1 MKTKSIITCLLLS
14 SMGLGGLSSCTDLD
28 EHIYSEIIAD
38 DLKPTED
45 DVISVIAP
53 AYTAMR
59 DVLFGWT
66 GFFDVQEESSDEI
79 VTPGRPGGW
88 IDGGIYKTMHCHTW
102 TSLQSHLSGVW
113 TNIYS
118 GVNYCNRYI
127 YQLESGELNVNETLK
142 KSLVAELRAMRCL
155 YYYLLL
161 DNFRNVAF
169 IDKFDVP
176 DDYLPEQISSDKLYE
191 WIESEL
197 KTVIPELSE
206 EVNESTYGRMTKWAA
221 TFLLA
226 RLYLNSEVYINQPR
240 YDECAQLCTDIM
252 ESGEYTLAENFK
264 DNFVTE
270 NENCPELILAVTFDE
285 QLGGN
290 FHYHMKTL
298 HNENQ
303 KTYNMIV
310 QPWGGSCA
318 IPQFINTYDP
328 NDGRLADTWISGQQ
342 YDWQG
347 NKLYCSV
354 EASRKD
360 DPLIFT
366 NTATHIDLCKEDE
379 GYRLGKY
386 EIKMGALGSL
396 SNDFPFFRYADV
408 YLMKAE
414 CLLRTGKSGAGEL
427 VTEVRRRNFKSTPSK
442 AIVSDED
449 LKKGSCYDYGEF
461 HDGAFVDE
469 QGGNDIQFGRLLD
482 EYGWEFAGEAH
493 RRMDLIRFGVFTT
506 KKWFCKTNINDAKRV
521 YFPIYETVL
530 NDNPNLKQNE
540 GY

>member
-1 MKTKSIITCLLLS
+1 MKTKIITAIISLS
-14 SMGLGGLSSCTDLD
+14 SIGISFNSCTNLD
-28 EHIYSEIIAD
+28 EKIYSEIISD
-38 DLKPTED
+38 ELKPTED
-45 DVISVIAP
+45 DVISVVAP

-102 TSLQSHLSGVW
+102 TSLQSHLRGVW

-127 YQLESGELNVNETLK
+127 YQIESGALNVNEDLK
-142 KSLVAELRAMRCL
+142 DDLIAELRAMRCL

-161 DNFRNVAF
+161 DNFRDVAF
-169 IDKFDVP
+169 IDKYDVP
-176 DDYLPEQISSDKLYE
+176 DDYLPEQISSDKLFQ

-197 KTVIPELSE
+197 KDVVPLLTE
-206 EVNESTYGRMTKWAA
+206 EVDMSTYGRMTKWSAS
-221 TFLLA
+221 FLLA
-226 RLYLNSEVYINQPR
+226 RLYLNAEVYVNQAR
-240 YDECAQLCTDIM
+240 YADCEELCTAIM
-252 ESGEYTLAENFK
+252 NSGKFQLTENYK
-264 DNFVTE
+264 DNFITE
-270 NENCPELILAVTFDE
+270 NQNSTELIFAIPFDE

-303 KTYNMIV
+303 KTYNMTV

-318 IPQFINTYDP
+318 IPQFVDTYDV
-328 NDGRLADTWISGQQ
+328 DDSRLEDTWIMGQQ
-342 YDWQG
+342 YDYKG
-347 NKLYCSV
+347 NMLYCSV

-360 DPLIFT
+360 DPLSFT

-396 SNDFPFFRYADV
+396 SNDFPLFRYADI

-414 CLLRTGKSGAGEL
+414 CLLRTGKSGAGAL
-427 VTEVRRRNFKSTPSK
+427 VTEVRKRNFSSNPAK
-442 AIVSDED
+442 ATVTDAD
-449 LKKGSCYDYGEF
+449 LLKGSCYEYGEF
-461 HDGAFVDE
+461 HEGNFIE
-469 QGGNDIQFGRLLD
+469 YQGGSDIQFGRLLD

-493 RRMDLIRFGVFTT
+493 RRMDLIRFGVYTT
-506 KKWFCKTNINDAKRV
+506 KKWFCKTRVGDDKRK
-521 YFPIYETVL
+521 YFPIYETIL
-530 NDNPNLKQNE
+530 NDNPNLIQNK

>member
-1 MKTKSIITCLLLS
+1 MRAKYIIVFVLFS
-14 SMGLGGLSSCTDLD
+14 FVGFSCINLD

-38 DLKPTED
+38 DVKPTED
-45 DVISVIAP
+45 DVISAIAP

-113 TNIYS
+113 QNIYS

-127 YQLESGELNVNETLK
+127 YQLESGDLKVNSTLK
-142 KSLVAELRAMRCL
+142 ESLVAELRAMRCL

-169 IDKFDVP
+169 IDKFNVP

-197 KTVIPELSE
+197 KIVIPLLSE
-206 EVNESTYGRMTKWAA
+206 EVNEATYGRMTKWAA

-226 RLYLNSEVYINQPR
+226 RLYLNSEVYIGKAR
-240 YDECAQLCTDIM
+240 YEECAGLCTAIM
-252 ESGEYTLAENFK
+252 ESKKYELAKNFK
-264 DNFVTE
+264 DNFVTD
-270 NENCPELILAVTFDE
+270 NQNSPELILAIPFDE
-285 QLGGN
+285 LLGGN

-303 KTYNMIV
+303 KTYNMIE

-318 IPQFINTYDP
+318 ISQFIDTYDE
-328 NDGRLADTWISGQQ
+328 DDTRLKDTWIWGQQ
-342 YDWQG
+342 YDCKG
-347 NKLYCSV
+347 NMLYCSV

-360 DPLIFT
+360 EPLSFT
-366 NTATHIDLCKEDE
+366 KQITHIDLCKEDE

-386 EIKMGALGSL
+386 EIKLGALGAL

-414 CLLRTGKSGAGEL
+414 CLLRTGQTGAGDL
-427 VTEVRRRNFKSTPSK
+427 VTKVRERNFRNIPEK
-442 AIVSDED
+442 AVVTDAD
-449 LKKGSCYDYGEF
+449 LKKGSCYKYGEYHEGRF
-461 HDGAFVDE
+461 FDK
-469 QGGNDIQFGRLLD
+469 QGGDDIPFGRLLD

-493 RRMDLIRFGVFTT
+493 RRMDLIRFGVFTA
-506 KKWFCKTNINDAKRV
+506 KKWFCKTNINDNKRI

-530 NDNPNLKQNE
+530 NDNPNLKQND

>member
-1 MKTKSIITCLLLS
+1 MKTKIISVLFFLS
-14 SMGLGGLSSCTDLD
+14 SAGIGFNACTNLD
-28 EHIYSEIIAD
+28 EKTYSDIIAD
-38 DLKPTED
+38 QLHPTED

-59 DVLFGWT
+59 NVLFGWT

-113 TNIYS
+113 QNIYS

-127 YQLESGELNVNETLK
+127 YQIESGALNVQEDLK
-142 KSLVAELRAMRCL
+142 PGLLAEMRAMRCL

-169 IDKFDVP
+169 IDRFDVP
-176 DDYLPEQISSDKLYE
+176 DDYLPEQISSDQLFD

-197 KTVIPELSE
+197 KEVIPLLTE
-206 EVNESTYGRMTKWAA
+206 EVDGATYGRMTKWGAE
-221 TFLLA
+221 FLLA
-226 RLYLNSEVYINQPR
+226 RLYLNAEVYGKEAH
-240 YDECAQLCTDIM
+240 YEACAGLCTEM
-252 ESGEYTLAENFK
+252 MNSGKYRLAENYK

-270 NENCPELILAVTFDE
+270 NQNSPELVFAIPFDE

-318 IPQFINTYDP
+318 IPQFINTYDAE
-328 NDGRLADTWISGQQ
+328 DGRLADSWIMGQQ
-342 YDWQG
+342 YDYKG
-347 NKLYCSV
+347 NKLFCSV

-396 SNDFPFFRYADV
+396 SNDFPLFRYADV

-414 CLLRTGKSGAGEL
+414 CLLRTGKSGAGAL
-427 VTEVRRRNFKSTPSK
+427 VTEVRKRNFASHPPK
-442 AIVSDED
+442 ATVTDAE
-449 LKKGSCYDYGEF
+449 LQGGSCYEYGEF
-461 HDGAFVDE
+461 HEGRFIE
-469 QGGNDIQFGRLLD
+469 RQGGGDIRFGRLLD

-493 RRMDLIRFGVFTT
+493 RRMDLIRFGVFTS
-506 KKWFCKTNINDAKRV
+506 KKWFCKTNVQDAKRV

-530 NDNPNLKQNE
+530 NDNPKLAQNP

>member
-1 MKTKSIITCLLLS
+1 MKTKIISALFLLS
-14 SMGLGGLSSCTDLD
+14 SAGIGFNACTNLD
-28 EHIYSEIIAD
+28 EKTYSDIVAD
-38 DLKPTED
+38 QLHPTED

-59 DVLFGWT
+59 NVLFGWT

-113 TNIYS
+113 QNIYS

-127 YQLESGELNVNETLK
+127 YQIESGALNMQEELKPGL
-142 KSLVAELRAMRCL
+142 LAEMRAMRCL

-169 IDKFDVP
+169 IDQFDVP
-176 DDYLPEQISSDKLYE
+176 DDYLPEQISSDQLFA

-197 KTVIPELSE
+197 KEVIPQLSD
-206 EVNESTYGRMTKWAA
+206 VVDGSTYGRMTKWGAE
-221 TFLLA
+221 FLLA
-226 RLYLNSEVYINQPR
+226 RLYLNAEVYVGQAH
-240 YDECAQLCTDIM
+240 YEECAALCTEIM
-252 ESGEYTLAENFK
+252 NSGKYRLADNYK

-270 NENCPELILAVTFDE
+270 NQDCPELVFAIPFDE

-318 IPQFINTYDP
+318 VPQFINTYDAE
-328 NDGRLADTWISGQQ
+328 DGRLADSWIMGQQ
-342 YDWQG
+342 YDYKG
-347 NKLYCSV
+347 NMLYCSV

-366 NTATHIDLCKEDE
+366 NTAAHVDLCKEDE

-396 SNDFPFFRYADV
+396 SNDFPLFRYADV

-414 CLLRTGKSGAGEL
+414 CLLRTGQSGAGAL
-427 VTEVRRRNFKSTPSK
+427 VTEVRMRNFTSNPAK
-442 AIVSDED
+442 ATVTDAE
-449 LKKGSCYDYGEF
+449 LQMGSCYEYGEF
-461 HDGAFVDE
+461 HEEHFIE
-469 QGGNDIQFGRLLD
+469 RQGGDDIRFGRLLD

-493 RRMDLIRFGVFTT
+493 RRMDLIRFGVFTS
-506 KKWFCKTNINDAKRV
+506 KKWFCKTNVQDAKRV

-530 NDNPNLKQNE
+530 NDNPNLVQNP

>member
-1 MKTKSIITCLLLS
+1 MKTKIISAILFLS
-14 SMGLGGLSSCTDLD
+14 SAGIGFNACTNLD
-28 EHIYSEIIAD
+28 EKTYSDILAD
-38 DLKPTED
+38 QLKPTED
-45 DVISVIAP
+45 DVVSVIAP
-53 AYTAMR
+53 AYTSMR

-88 IDGGIYKTMHCHTW
+88 VDGGIYKTMHCHTW
-102 TSLQSHLSGVW
+102 TSLQSHLKGVW
-113 TNIYS
+113 ENIYS

-127 YQLESGELNVNETLK
+127 YQIESGTLNVQEDLK
-142 KSLVAELRAMRCL
+142 PGLLAEMRAMRSL

-169 IDKFDVP
+169 IDRFDVP
-176 DDYLPEQISSDKLYE
+176 EDYLPEQISSDQLFA

-197 KTVIPELSE
+197 QAVIPQLSE
-206 EVNESTYGRMTKWAA
+206 TVDGSTYGRMTKWGAE
-221 TFLLA
+221 FLLA
-226 RLYLNSEVYINQPR
+226 RLYLNAEVYVGQAR
-240 YDECAQLCTDIM
+240 YDRCAELCTEIM
-252 ESGEYTLAENFK
+252 NSGKYRLADAYK

-270 NENCPELILAVTFDE
+270 NQNSPELVFAIPFDK

-328 NDGRLADTWISGQQ
+328 DDGRLNDSWIMGQQ
-342 YDWQG
+342 YDYKG

-366 NTATHIDLCKEDE
+366 NTAAHVDLCKEDE

-396 SNDFPFFRYADV
+396 SNDFPLFRYADV

-414 CLLRTGKSGAGEL
+414 CLLRTGQPGAGAL
-427 VTEVRRRNFKSTPSK
+427 VTEVRKRNFTSHPDK
-442 AIVSDED
+442 ATVTDAQ
-449 LKKGSCYDYGEF
+449 LQAGSCYEYGEF
-461 HDGAFVDE
+461 HEGHFIE
-469 QGGNDIQFGRLLD
+469 RQGGSDIRFGRLLD

-493 RRMDLIRFGVFTT
+493 RRMDLIRFGVFSA
-506 KKWFCKTNINDAKRV
+506 KKWFCKTNVNDPKRL

-530 NDNPNLKQNE
+530 NDNPNLVQNP

>member
-1 MKTKSIITCLLLS
+1 MKKELVNIFIFSLF
-14 SMGLGGLSSCTDLD
+14 MLGGLNSCTNLD

-38 DLKPTED
+38 DLKPTEEN
-45 DVISVIAP
+45 VISVVAP
-53 AYTAMR
+53 AYTTMR

-88 IDGGIYKTMHCHTW
+88 VDGGIYKTMHCHTW

-113 TNIYS
+113 QNIYS

-127 YQLESGELNVNETLK
+127 YQLESGELQVNEDLK
-142 KSLVAELRAMRCL
+142 VSLVAELRAMRCL

-169 IDKFDVP
+169 IDKFDVS
-176 DDYLPEQISSDKLYE
+176 DDYLPEQITANKLYE

-197 KTVIPELSE
+197 IAVIPQLSE
-206 EVNESTYGRMTKWAA
+206 VVDESTYGRMTKWAA

-226 RLYLNSEVYINQPR
+226 RLYLNSEVYIGEKR
-240 YDECAQLCTDIM
+240 YNECAQLCTDII
-252 ESGEYTLAENFK
+252 ESNKYQLAENFK

-270 NENCPELILAVTFDE
+270 NQNCPEIIFAVTFDE
-285 QLGGN
+285 LLGGN

-318 IPQFINTYDP
+318 IPQFIDTYDSD
-328 NDGRLADTWISGQQ
+328 DGRLKDTWIMGQQ
-342 YDWQG
+342 YDYKG
-347 NKLYCSV
+347 NILYCSV

-366 NTATHIDLCKEDE
+366 NTATNIDLCKEDE
-379 GYRLGKY
+379 GYRLGKF

-414 CLLRTGKSGAGEL
+414 CLLRLGQTGAGSL
-427 VTEVRRRNFKSTPSK
+427 VTEVRKRNFKTNPDK
-442 AIVSDED
+442 AIVTDED
-449 LKKGSCYDYGEF
+449 LKKGSCYRYGEF
-461 HDGAFVDE
+461 HDGSFVVE
-469 QGGNDIQFGRLLD
+469 QGGDDILFGRLLD

-506 KKWFCKTNINDAKRV
+506 KKWFCKTNINDMKRI

-530 NDNPNLKQNE
+530 NDNPKLKQNE